1 MKPKFEVGEIVLN
14 NLTQQ
19 LSLIVSVGNHYYGID
34 GITHSR
40 FWYCSKYFIEVTY
53 SSHSKAFNKVRFLA
67 DAYEV

>member
-19 LSLIVSVGNHYYGID
+19 LWFIEFVSSSFYTIRGLA
-34 GITHSR
+34 HSR
-40 FWYCSKYFIEVTY
+40 GFLEVTY